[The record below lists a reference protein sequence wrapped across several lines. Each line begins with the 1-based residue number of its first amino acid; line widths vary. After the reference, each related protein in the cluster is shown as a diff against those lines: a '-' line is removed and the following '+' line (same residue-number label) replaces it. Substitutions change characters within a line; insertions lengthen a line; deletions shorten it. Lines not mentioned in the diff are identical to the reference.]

1 MDFIFGFFP
10 LFPFIFFFLLMWFG
24 LRSVINVINK
34 EKRSRH
40 LHKHLKKMNV
50 IDTINEESLL
60 LDRTKS
66 LQGQIFRLAEKKN
79 GKLTLSDVIIQTG
92 LDIETAEK
100 LMDKMTDGQRIVMEV
115 NNKGIVVYEFPEIL
129 ARLEEKD
136 LL

>member
-1 MDFIFGFFP
+1 MDFVFGFFP
-10 LFPFIFFFLLMWFG
+10 LFPFIFFFLLMFFG

-40 LHKHLKKMNV
+40 LRKHLKKMNAV
-50 IDTINEESLL
+50 DTINEESLL
-60 LDRTKS
+60 LGHTKS

-79 GKLTLSDVIIQTG
+79 GKLTLSDVIIETG

-100 LMDKMTDGQRIVMEV
+100 LMDKITDGQRIVMEV